1 MALRKIVELTG
12 KSFVHTEIG
21 NISKGQEAITFN
33 AYVKVV
39 SVSGDKNEVV
49 ASVVFSDDKNNIEK
63 QYRFTVSTSESSKNF
78 IAQAY
83 QHLKTLPEFSGS
95 TDC

>member
-1 MALRKIVELTG
+1 MALRKNVELTG
-12 KSFVHTEIG
+12 NSFVRTEIG
-21 NISKGQEAITFN
+21 NISKGQEAIIFD

-39 SVSGDKNEVV
+39 SVSGDKNEAV

-63 QYRFTVSTSESSKNF
+63 QYRFTVSTSEFSKNF

-83 QHLKTLPEFSGS
+83 AHLKTLPEFSGA